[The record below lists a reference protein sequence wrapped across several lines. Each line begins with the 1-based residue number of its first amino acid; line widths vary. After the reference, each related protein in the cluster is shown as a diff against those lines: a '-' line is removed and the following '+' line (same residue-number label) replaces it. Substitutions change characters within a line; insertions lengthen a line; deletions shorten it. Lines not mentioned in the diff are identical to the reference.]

1 MTMSLWQD
9 IRGGATEWQYRYGT
23 HRAVG
28 PEQTFRRL
36 KPLLRRA
43 GITRVAD
50 ITGLDWIGIPVYQA
64 IRPSSRNIS
73 VSQGKGL
80 TRAQARVS
88 ALMESIETFHA
99 EEITAPTVRATV
111 GSMRHALRYDPYTL
125 PLSTPSWLT
134 DETLLEWLPATDLS
148 DGAASWVPKPLC
160 ELNFG
165 VEERLHVPLFQ
176 PSSDGLA
183 SGNTYLEAVLHGL
196 CEVIERD
203 ATSRV
208 ASTGHDPTRVVAPQS
223 VSPRL
228 AARIL
233 EYVAQARM
241 AMHIVDVS
249 GPTGLPCF
257 LVHLDDPDGTGPY
270 AGSGCHFSRLTALLR
285 ALTEAAQSRLA
296 YISGSRDDLRRRSYR
311 ARAPA
316 PGSQVH
322 RSAQRPAQRPAARSY
337 HDVPSLA
344 TQGPNRDLDEVVG
357 RVRAVTGASPLAV
370 DLGRADF
377 GVPVVRVVAPGLR
390 PDTH

>member
-1 MTMSLWQD
+1 MSLWRD
-9 IRGGATEWQYRYGT
+9 IRDGTTDWQYRYGT

-28 PEQTFRRL
+28 PERTFRRME
-36 KPLLRRA
+36 PLLRRA

-64 IRPSSRNIS
+64 IRPNSRNIS
-73 VSQGKGL
+73 VSQGKGV
-80 TRAQARVS
+80 THAQARVS

-99 EEITAPTVRATV
+99 EEIALPTVRATV
-111 GSMRHALRYDPYTL
+111 GAMRPELRYDPYTL
-125 PLSTPSWLT
+125 ALSTPTWLT
-134 DETLLEWLPATDLS
+134 DETFLEWVPATDLS
-148 DGAASWVPKPLC
+148 DGTATWVPKPLC

-208 ASTGHDPTRVVAPQS
+208 PVVGHDPERAVAPQS
-223 VSPRL
+223 IYPRL

-233 EYVAQARM
+233 ERVSRAGMVTR
-241 AMHIVDVS
+241 IVDVS

-257 LVHLDDPDGTGPY
+257 LVHLDDPDRTGPY
-270 AGSGCHFSRLTALLR
+270 AGSGCHFSRLTAFLR

-296 YISGSRDDLRRRSYR
+296 YISGSRDDLRRRSYGARPR
-311 ARAPA
+311 AS
-316 PGSQVH
+316 GLQGD
-322 RSAQRPAQRPAARSY
+322 RPAEQPATASY
-337 HDVPSLA
+337 RDVPTWA
-344 TQGPNRDLDEVVG
+344 TRGPVRDLDQIVG

-370 DLGRADF
+370 DLTRPDF

-390 PDTH
+390 PDMH

>member
-1 MTMSLWQD
+1 
-9 IRGGATEWQYRYGT
+9 
-23 HRAVG
+23 
-28 PEQTFRRL
+28 
-36 KPLLRRA
+36 
-43 GITRVAD
+43 
-50 ITGLDWIGIPVYQA
+50 
-64 IRPSSRNIS
+64 
-73 VSQGKGL
+73 
-80 TRAQARVS
+80 
-88 ALMESIETFHA
+88 MESIETFHA
-99 EEITAPTVRATV
+99 EEIAAPTVRATV
-111 GSMRHALRYDPYTL
+111 GAMRRELHYDPYTL
-125 PLSTPSWLT
+125 ALSTPSWLT
-134 DETLLEWLPATDLS
+134 DETLLEWVSATDLS
-148 DGAASWVPKPLC
+148 DGAATWVPKALC

-165 VEERLHVPLFQ
+165 VQERLHVPLFQ

-183 SGNTYLEAVLHGL
+183 SGNTHLEAVLHGL

-208 ASTGHDPTRVVAPQS
+208 PSVGHDPTLVVAPQS

-233 EYVAQARM
+233 ECVARARM
-241 AMHIVDVS
+241 AMRIVDAS

-296 YISGSRDDLRRRSYR
+296 YISGSRDDLRRRSYG
-311 ARAPA
+311 ARPRP
-316 PGSQVH
+316 PGSQVDH
-322 RSAQRPAQRPAARSY
+322 SAQQPGARSY
-337 HDVPSLA
+337 RDSPTLA
-344 TQGPNRDLDEVVG
+344 TQGPIRDLDEIVG

-370 DLGRADF
+370 DLSRPDF